1 MFAEAEPMNA
11 IPSTSAP
18 TAAPLPEHVAAA
30 KLHAMYQIANAPIRE
45 YPFPHICVEHV
56 FPAAFYEEALSNL
69 PADEGYTVLRETGR
83 VGQGYST
90 ARLAL
95 FPDTIGEA
103 KVTPGQRAFWSAM
116 FQAFGDNEFGN
127 LVLGKFQPYIEKR
140 FAAENAVGRL
150 KAHSEVF
157 MMRDLVTY
165 SLGPHTDNPK
175 KLVSMLFYL
184 PTDDDRPE
192 LGTAVYVP
200 KDRKFDCPGGPHH
213 KRELFDHVKTMP
225 YHRNTVVA
233 FPKTPRCFH
242 GVELLT
248 SKDSHRD
255 IFFFDLKGKLV

>member
-1 MFAEAEPMNA
+1 MSTATQSIVELPAPVPGSTLAER
-11 IPSTSAP
+11 
-18 TAAPLPEHVAAA
+18 VAAA
-30 KLHAMYQIANAPIRE
+30 KLHAMYQIANSPIRE
-45 YPFPHICVEHV
+45 YPFPHICVEGV
-56 FPAAFYEEALSNL
+56 FPATFYEEALANL
-69 PADEGYTVLRETGR
+69 PRDEGYTPLKETGR
-83 VGQGYST
+83 VGAGYSA

-95 FPDTIGEA
+95 FRDTIGEA
-103 KVTPGQRAFWSAM
+103 KVTPGQRAFWTAM
-116 FQAFGDNEFGN
+116 FDAFGGNEFGN
-127 LVLGKFQPYIEKR
+127 LVLGKFQSFIER
-140 FAAENAVGRL
+140 RLAADNPGGKKTL

-175 KLVSMLFYL
+175 KLISMLFYL
-184 PTDDDRPE
+184 PLDNSRPQ

-200 KDRKFDCPGGPHH
+200 KDRGFDCPGGPHH
-213 KRELFDHVKTMP
+213 KRELFDHVQTMP

-248 SKDSHRD
+248 SEDSRRD